1 MYMIKTKIYSKGF
14 YNLFKLLKFPR
25 FGGSCP
31 VNKLLSIILQKR
43 NSILEYRQFWFEE
56 NKIRYVTLHISK
68 CSNLSE
74 LRRKWSRESVSGYS
88 QDFKRN
94 LRQCCRYC
102 STEKVQ
108 HKIYLCKTCEV
119 PEFRRYNSSQI
130 ETSKLYVCDTTD

>member
-88 QDFKRN
+88 PVSCRN
-94 LRQCCRYC
+94 QN
-102 STEKVQ
+102 
-108 HKIYLCKTCEV
+108 KTKNQ
-119 PEFRRYNSSQI
+119 YNFI
-130 ETSKLYVCDTTD
+130 IITRNNEPYMY